1 MTTLLPVGMR
11 FTRRIDMIVA
21 SAIKKDGV
29 VYTGRRHNN
38 ILCDRSRPFGFL
50 RAGEQGFVT
59 DTGEFLDRVAAA
71 VHAFECGQLSER
83 KVIEGGRLY
92 SEDLW

>member
-1 MTTLLPVGMR
+1 
-11 FTRRIDMIVA
+11 MIVA

-29 VYTGRRHNN
+29 VYTGLRHNN

-50 RAGEQGFVT
+50 KFGIQGFVT
-59 DTGEFLDRVAAA
+59 DTGEFLDRQQAAC
-71 VHAFECGQLSER
+71 HAFECGQVDCIQKTLF
-83 KVIEGGRLY
+83 